1 MLNLIFLLVLQRDS
15 NINAATELILFVITG
30 RPLNKMKFNS
40 LLDDSASIR
49 LNVSSMT
56 GKCERSRT
64 VTAFEPKSPKSQDSP
79 LVLV

>member
-1 MLNLIFLLVLQRDS
+1 M
-15 NINAATELILFVITG
+15 
-30 RPLNKMKFNS
+30 NKMKFNS
-40 LLDDSASIR
+40 LLDDSASSR
-49 LNVSSMT
+49 LNVTSMT